1 MSEPYHEETYRGY
14 QLKIYP
20 DDFHDDLD
28 GLMGDGWFGH
38 FVQFTQYEMGSWTDH
53 PFEPLQLRSFTEK
66 DNIMALP
73 VYMYEHG
80 GIRLKIGSFQ
90 GLQHRAADMFGEL
103 EIARAVVMEALT
115 AIDEDSEIASECG
128 WVAGDVGDLGRAQG
142 DDGFEC
148 AGVAALSRGV
158 ED

>member
-80 GIRLKIGSFQ
+80 GIRLKIGS
-90 GLQHRAADMFGEL
+90 GWPNAS
-103 EIARAVVMEALT
+103 ARRT
-115 AIDEDSEIASECG
+115 S
-128 WVAGDVGDLGRAQG
+128 GRARTANGCCVTRSGPNNPAEKPCQMSASLPG
-142 DDGFEC
+142 ST
-148 AGVAALSRGV
+148 SRAPT
-158 ED
+158 